1 VAIGRFRISRRLLLG
16 GMLASGLPWLA
27 TAAPAVQEP
36 QGYWMGANHGP
47 VAATLSGATVIHT
60 RKLAALLKT
69 GDVMVVD
76 VSDAPRRPDILA
88 PGAVWLPLPHPVIP
102 GALWIP
108 GAGIGAISPAVDELF
123 RERLAQ
129 GTHNDLS
136 HPLVIY
142 CHRNCWLS
150 WNAAKRAISY
160 GYRNVFWFPDG
171 MEGWRAAGLPTA
183 TGEPLVAYRVF

>member
-1 VAIGRFRISRRLLLG
+1 
-16 GMLASGLPWLA
+16 MLASCLPWLA
-27 TAAPAVQEP
+27 IAAPAVQEP

-47 VAATLSGATVIHT
+47 VAATLRGGSVIHMK
-60 RKLAALLKT
+60 RLAALLKV

-76 VSDAPRRPDILA
+76 VSDAPRRPDNMA
-88 PGAVWLPLPHPVIP
+88 AGAVWLPLPHPVIP

-108 GAGIGAISPAVDELF
+108 GAGIGAINPSVDKLF
-123 RERLAQ
+123 RECLAQ
-129 GTHNDLS
+129 RTENDLA
-136 HPLVIY
+136 HRLVIY

-183 TGEPLVAYRVF
+183 TAEPLLP

>member
-1 VAIGRFRISRRLLLG
+1 
-16 GMLASGLPWLA
+16 M
-27 TAAPAVQEP
+27 AAPAVPEP
-36 QGYWMGANHGP
+36 QGYWMGETHGP
-47 VAATLSGATVIHT
+47 VATTLSGATVIHT
-60 RKLAALLKT
+60 KKLAALLKS
-69 GDVMVVD
+69 GAALVVD
-76 VSDAPRRPDILA
+76 VSDAPRRPDNLA
-88 PGAVWLPLPHPVIP
+88 AGAVWLPLPHPVIP

-108 GAGIGAISPAVDELF
+108 GAGVGAISAPVERLF

-129 GTHNDLS
+129 GTGNDFA
-136 HPLVIY
+136 HRLVIY

-183 TGEPLVAYRVF
+183 TAEPLVP

>member
-1 VAIGRFRISRRLLLG
+1 
-16 GMLASGLPWLA
+16 MLASCLPWLA
-27 TAAPAVQEP
+27 IAAPAVPEP

-60 RKLAALLKT
+60 KRLAALLKT

-76 VSDAPRRPDILA
+76 VSDAPRRPDNLA
-88 PGAVWLPLPHPVIP
+88 AGAVWLPLPHPVIP

-108 GAGIGAISPAVDELF
+108 GAGRGAISTPVDTLF

-129 GTHNDLS
+129 GTHNDLA
-136 HPLVIY
+136 HRLVIY

-171 MEGWRAAGLPTA
+171 MEGWRAAGFPTA
-183 TGEPLVAYRVF
+183 SAEPLLP